1 MKCWVTCSRMIQIV
15 GHRLRENS
23 VVGQLQRRL
32 TQDFSSRVV
41 GPLKRRPHIFRY
53 PLLIIFIE
61 KAQYK
66 F

>member
-1 MKCWVTCSRMIQIV
+1 MIQIV